1 MRVFAAALT
10 AQALALASAATAQGA
25 PGVPSVQPNMSGMS
39 GDAADRFM
47 DRQTN
52 YRRLD
57 EDVSGSAR
65 SLRPVPARPKD
76 VAQGVEVRDA
86 KGLVVG
92 TVAKVDSGV
101 AVVSSERG
109 SVEVDVSSF
118 AKNKNG
124 LLINLPKAKID
135 AMMTGKPAS

>member
-1 MRVFAAALT
+1 MRVVVLVAI
-10 AQALALASAATAQGA
+10 AQALAFAGSAEAQT
-25 PGVPSVQPNMSGMS
+25 VPSVQPSLSGMS

-57 EDVSGSAR
+57 DDVADKSRALRAR
-65 SLRPVPARPKD
+65 PARPKD
-76 VAQGVEVRDA
+76 VLQGLEVRDS

-92 TVAKVDSGV
+92 TVAKVDGGF
-101 AVVSSERG
+101 AVVAGPIG
-109 SVEVDVSSF
+109 SVEVDVGSF

-124 LLINLPKAKID
+124 LLINMPKEKID